1 MELEAEDDARLQ
13 LDTIREERLL
23 KKAMLEVE
31 WMLRREVIVE
41 DMEVGDG
48 MMLMETLTEQIRLL
62 DMWKDDVDTYVKR
75 QLAWRMK
82 MKT

>member
-62 DMWKDDVDTYVKR
+62 DVLKDGMDTYVR
-75 QLAWRMK
+75 EPDD
-82 MKT
+82 